1 MILHERRNGTVKSR
15 IHRIFLDVLQLDV
28 GVDTEVVE
36 GELLDSLG
44 FVQLLVEL
52 EKEFGI
58 EVDIAEL
65 ELEDFGSVGRIARY
79 VEARSTP

>member
-1 MILHERRNGTVKSR
+1 MILHESGNGTAESR